1 MGKVKEALLEDMMF
15 NPHLYNN
22 PDPREESMMINDRD
36 TSLVNNRKV
45 TSGKETIYK
54 KTYNRTS
61 GKKLISRN
69 SSNRDNKPEID
80 NKGIGNKNREY
91 RRKS

>member
-1 MGKVKEALLEDMMF
+1 MGKVKEALMEDMML

-22 PDPREESMMINDRD
+22 PDPMEESMMINDRD

-54 KTYNRTS
+54 ETI
-61 GKKLISRN
+61 GKKRKNVKRRN
-69 SSNRDNKPEID
+69 NKLEIDSNR
-80 NKGIGNKNREY
+80 IGNKNREH
-91 RRKS
+91 RRKD

>member
-1 MGKVKEALLEDMMF
+1 ML

-22 PDPREESMMINDRD
+22 REESMVINDRD

-54 KTYNRTS
+54 ETYNRANS
-61 GKKLISRN
+61 KGFISRTG
-69 SSNRDNKPEID
+69 SNRNNRSKID
-80 NKGIGNKNREY
+80 NKGIGNKNREH
-91 RRKS
+91 RRKD

>member
-22 PDPREESMMINDRD
+22 PDPIEESMMINDRD

-54 KTYNRTS
+54 ETI
-61 GKKLISRN
+61 GKKRN
-69 SSNRDNKPEID
+69 IKRRNNKLEIDSNR
-80 NKGIGNKNREY
+80 IGNKNREH
-91 RRKS
+91 RRKD

>member
-1 MGKVKEALLEDMMF
+1 MGKVKEALMEDMML

-22 PDPREESMMINDRD
+22 PDPTEESMMINDRD

-54 KTYNRTS
+54 ETI
-61 GKKLISRN
+61 GKKRTTKSRN
-69 SSNRDNKPEID
+69 NKLEID
-80 NKGIGNKNREY
+80 NNRVGNKNREH
-91 RRKS
+91 RRKD